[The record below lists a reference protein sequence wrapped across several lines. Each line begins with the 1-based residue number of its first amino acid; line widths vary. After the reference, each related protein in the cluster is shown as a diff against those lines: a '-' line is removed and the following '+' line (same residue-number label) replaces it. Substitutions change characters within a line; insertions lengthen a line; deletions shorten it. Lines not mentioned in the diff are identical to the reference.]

1 MDQTKSKGRFRIC
14 NPKKVILISSVEIS
28 DELPK
33 TYLTIGK
40 TGILNLI
47 PDAFIKPPSFISG
60 FLFGAINKDLLKK
73 IIRDT
78 DPLFIRWALDKIVTW
93 KGSSNTIKPIR
104 IHGTRD
110 RLIPLKGDA
119 IKIKDGGHFMIV
131 DKANEIST
139 TVNKVINS

>member
-1 MDQTKSKGRFRIC
+1 M
-14 NPKKVILISSVEIS
+14 ILISSVEIS